1 LTERPA
7 VTITAML
14 TLAAG
19 GSAADGVSE
28 ARLIV
33 CSVGSVPFAAD
44 TQILVAPLTGRVAAD
59 FEARAEQCAGQAAAG
74 CAPLPDGEA
83 SVEYLRHLVF
93 LHARQALR
101 DAFARAS

>member
-1 LTERPA
+1 M
-7 VTITAML
+7 TAIRIGPL
-14 TLAAG
+14 DRWKPRLAF
-19 GSAADGVSE
+19 S
-28 ARLIV
+28 
-33 CSVGSVPFAAD
+33 
-44 TQILVAPLTGRVAAD
+44 
-59 FEARAEQCAGQAAAG
+59 

>member
-1 LTERPA
+1 
-7 VTITAML
+7 ML
-14 TLAAG
+14 TLATG

-33 CSVGSVPFAAD
+33 GSVGSVPFAAD
-44 TQILVAPLTGRVAAD
+44 TQILVGPLTA
-59 FEARAEQCAGQAAAG
+59 
-74 CAPLPDGEA
+74 CAPLPDREA

-101 DAFARAS
+101 DAFARTS